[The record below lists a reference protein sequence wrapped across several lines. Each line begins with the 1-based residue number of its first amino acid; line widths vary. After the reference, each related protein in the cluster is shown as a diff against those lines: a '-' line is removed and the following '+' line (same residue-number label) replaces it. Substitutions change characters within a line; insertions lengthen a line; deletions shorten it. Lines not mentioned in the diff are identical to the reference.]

1 MKQNNLAL
9 TFQLEQYRA
18 IFKSPYIR
26 GLASAIALTAGGV
39 SSYAHAAAN
48 DGVLD
53 TDEWLKSL
61 KANGT
66 VTITG
71 NDTDKGSGGKFSQVH
86 ITGASGDGVTLEL
99 KGEEKLLIDNTKHPY
114 TDNYFEAG
122 ASQKLNIRGEGT
134 IDVAAEGSSTN
145 RLVYGRKGRWQA

>member
-39 SSYAHAAAN
+39 SSYAHAAAG
-48 DGVLD
+48 DGSLNV
-53 TDEWLKSL
+53 DEWLDSL
-61 KANGT
+61 KSGNGT

-71 NDTDKGSGGKFSQVH
+71 VATDIQFVGDVFPVRDNRGKADVEFFCYFF
-86 ITGASGDGVTLEL
+86 
-99 KGEEKLLIDNTKHPY
+99 ID
-114 TDNYFEAG
+114 
-122 ASQKLNIRGEGT
+122 
-134 IDVAAEGSSTN
+134 
-145 RLVYGRKGRWQA
+145 